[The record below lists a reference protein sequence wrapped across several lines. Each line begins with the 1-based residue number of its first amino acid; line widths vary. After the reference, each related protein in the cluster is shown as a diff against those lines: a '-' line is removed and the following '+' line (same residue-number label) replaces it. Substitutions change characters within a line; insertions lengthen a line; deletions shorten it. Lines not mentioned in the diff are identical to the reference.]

1 MSARGPKLSL
11 VPAGVA
17 APVAAAPP
25 ERGGGEGAP
34 LAARDDDD
42 LMLLA
47 RGGLPGAFATLVRR
61 HQARALRV
69 AARRLGRGAPATD
82 VVQNTFLEVYRALG
96 RYQPRGRFT
105 SYLYRAL
112 LSQCSLAQRRAR
124 AEARAAALPAPPAP
138 VAPPSQEAAI
148 LARER
153 ERDVEAALGRLG
165 AKLRDVVLLR
175 YSAELRYEEIAEA
188 LAIPVGT
195 VKRRLFDAMERL
207 RELLEERS

>member
-1 MSARGPKLSL
+1 
-11 VPAGVA
+11 
-17 APVAAAPP
+17 
-25 ERGGGEGAP
+25 
-34 LAARDDDD
+34 
-42 LMLLA
+42 
-47 RGGLPGAFATLVRR
+47 
-61 HQARALRV
+61 
-69 AARRLGRGAPATD
+69 GRGAPATD
-82 VVQNTFLEVYRALG
+82 VVQNTFLEVYRALA

-105 SYLYRAL
+105 SYLYRVL
-112 LSQCSLAQRRAR
+112 LSQCSMAQRRAR
-124 AEARAAALPAPPAP
+124 TEARAAALPAPPAP

-207 RELLEERS
+207 REMLEERP